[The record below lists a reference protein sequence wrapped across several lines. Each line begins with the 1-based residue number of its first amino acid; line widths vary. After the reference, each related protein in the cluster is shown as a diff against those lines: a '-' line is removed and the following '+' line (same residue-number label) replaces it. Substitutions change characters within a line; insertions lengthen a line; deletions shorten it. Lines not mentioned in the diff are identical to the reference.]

1 MDPSIQPNRG
11 ALIPWRPLLLGLGP
25 ALLIGGLAVL
35 PTLQLMWFGAT
46 ATATTGEAVGGFW
59 LGWWQVW
66 ADDYLSARI
75 TWSLVQASITT
86 GLAAMLGI
94 PVAWVIARWEFVG
107 RGLLLQTLMLPF
119 VVPTLVAAMGVL
131 AWWGPQGLLGQWLAW
146 DATESPWLLI
156 AGNLFFNLCLVIR
169 AGVAGFASQS
179 AAQFDVARTLGA
191 TPWRVFWRLEL
202 PHAAPAIWGAL
213 SLVFLYCLGGF
224 GLALLLGG
232 QQYATAEVVI
242 YTLVAHELEL
252 VLASQLALWMLLFTG
267 LVVGLYAW
275 LQMRAATPRTADIL
289 HRKTLIARQWMPV
302 LGVAWV
308 WLVCISIG
316 LAPLAAI
323 FVKAMIASAAT
334 WQQVATAET
343 ADALFNTLRFSGAAL
358 GVAVVLGVC
367 HALVGRRFWWWRVW
381 GLLPLMISPVMIA
394 FGLLLLV
401 PQWLDAWPL
410 LVAAYALLAL
420 PLVIQPVAQALDAL
434 PNAWADAARSLGA
447 TPWRVWWRVTLPLV
461 RPAVRRG
468 AAFALATMLGEFAVT
483 LFLSRPEWTTLTTL
497 IYQHLGRAGRT
508 QLESAWVLSAGLLAL
523 TLFLFWLLEEPDRKD
538 THA

>member
-1 MDPSIQPNRG
+1 
-11 ALIPWRPLLLGLGP
+11 
-25 ALLIGGLAVL
+25 
-35 PTLQLMWFGAT
+35 
-46 ATATTGEAVGGFW
+46 
-59 LGWWQVW
+59 
-66 ADDYLSARI
+66 
-75 TWSLVQASITT
+75 
-86 GLAAMLGI
+86 
-94 PVAWVIARWEFVG
+94 
-107 RGLLLQTLMLPF
+107 
-119 VVPTLVAAMGVL
+119 
-131 AWWGPQGLLGQWLAW
+131 
-146 DATESPWLLI
+146 
-156 AGNLFFNLCLVIR
+156 
-169 AGVAGFASQS
+169 
-179 AAQFDVARTLGA
+179 
-191 TPWRVFWRLEL
+191 
-202 PHAAPAIWGAL
+202 
-213 SLVFLYCLGGF
+213 
-224 GLALLLGG
+224 
-232 QQYATAEVVI
+232 
-242 YTLVAHELEL
+242 
-252 VLASQLALWMLLFTG
+252 LLFTG
-267 LVVGLYAW
+267 VVVGLYAW

-289 HRKTLIARQWMPV
+289 HRKTLTAHQWMPV